1 MVLKKKRISSIA
13 LISFTDIIMLLLI
26 FILVSS
32 SFITYSG
39 IKVNLP
45 DASGSQ
51 SDYTNNIFISI
62 NHEGEVYLDQN
73 QIDLDDLPGLLKEKL
88 DKSQPGKIIVVQAD
102 KNLEFQKIVKVMDVA
117 KLSGATKFCLAT
129 RGVELK

>member
-1 MVLKKKRISSIA
+1 MALKKKRITSVA

-45 DASGSQ
+45 DASGNQ
-51 SDYTNNIFISI
+51 SDYTDNIFISI
-62 NHEGEVYLDQN
+62 NQKGEVYLDQF
-73 QIDLDDLPGLLKEKL
+73 QIDLDDLPGLLREKL
-88 DKSQPGKIIVVQAD
+88 DKLQSQKIIVVQAD
-102 KNLEFQKIVKVMDVA
+102 KNLQFQRIVQVMDVA

-129 RGVELK
+129 RNIGTN

>member
-1 MVLKKKRISSIA
+1 MALKKKRITSVA

-45 DASGSQ
+45 DASGNQ

-62 NHEGEVYLDQN
+62 NQKGEVYLDQYK
-73 QIDLDDLPGLLKEKL
+73 IDLDDLPGLLREKL
-88 DKSQPGKIIVVQAD
+88 EKVQSGKIVVVQAD
-102 KNLEFQKIVKVMDVA
+102 KNLEFQKIVQVMDVA

-129 RGVELK
+129 RNIGID

>member
-1 MVLKKKRISSIA
+1 MALKKKRITSVA

-45 DASGSQ
+45 DASGNQ
-51 SDYTNNIFISI
+51 SDYTDNIFISI
-62 NHEGEVYLDQN
+62 NQEGEVYLDQFK
-73 QIDLDDLPGLLKEKL
+73 IDLDDLPGLLREKL
-88 DKSQPGKIIVVQAD
+88 EKVQSRKIVVVQAD
-102 KNLEFQKIVKVMDVA
+102 KNLEFQKIVQVMDVA

-129 RGVELK
+129 RNIGTD

>member
-1 MVLKKKRISSIA
+1 MTLKKKRITSVA

-45 DASGSQ
+45 DASGNQ
-51 SDYTNNIFISI
+51 SDYTDNIFISI
-62 NHEGEVYLDQN
+62 NQKGDVYLDQYE
-73 QIDLDDLPGLLKEKL
+73 IDLDDLPGLLREKL
-88 DKSQPGKIIVVQAD
+88 DKLHSGKTIVVQAD
-102 KNLEFQKIVKVMDVA
+102 KNLEFQRIVQVMDIA

-129 RGVELK
+129 RNIGIN